1 MAIAIN
7 RELVGNINDP
17 SDELLNYC
25 LGIHQRQLERFE
37 RLSDYYDG
45 KQNITQRTT
54 DNVNRPNEKIMVNHA
69 KYVVDMNVGF
79 MMTNPVSYLSEKG
92 DATLKPIL
100 EEYDRVDI
108 ISHDTELEKD
118 LSTFGV
124 GYELIYLKQSEENP
138 KQTETAIKVIDP
150 RGVFLVTDD
159 TIDKTPLFAVHYQPR
174 YNLRGGIDYYLV
186 KYYTSEWVIEYKAES
201 LALGGFEYMK
211 ATPHYFLSVP
221 VIEYRNN
228 EEKQGDFEQGISIMD
243 AYNLLQSDRINDK
256 EAFLDAILFIQGFTL
271 DDGDGEKLAKEKLLQ
286 TTDTDVKAEWLTKS
300 LDESNVELLRKSL
313 LEDFHK
319 TTYVP
324 DMNDEKFSGNV
335 SGEAMKY
342 KLFGLLQL
350 MSVKSRYMVKGLRQR
365 LKMFAN
371 MSGVKGTQ
379 IDVTG
384 VKIKLKPNLPINTS
398 DIIDQITKAIDILP
412 LETLLSW
419 LPDIDDPKEEI
430 IKLTK
435 QKEEAV
441 ELNQKVLGTMND
453 NSHGDLDEGGEADDN
468 STIQKEGETD

>member
-7 RELVGNINDP
+7 RELVGNINAP
-17 SDELLNYC
+17 SDELLRYC
-25 LGIHQRQLERFE
+25 ITQHQSKLAHLE

-45 KQNITQRTT
+45 KHDINKRKTE
-54 DNVNRPNEKIMVNHA
+54 NLNRPNEKIIVNHA

-79 MMTNPVSYLSEKG
+79 MMTNPVSYVSEKG
-92 DATLKPIL
+92 DSTLKPIL
-100 EEYDRVDI
+100 DEYDRVDI
-108 ISHDTELEKD
+108 VSHDTELEKD

-138 KQTETAIKVIDP
+138 NQTETSIKVIDP

-174 YNLRGGIDYYLV
+174 LNLRGGIDYWLV

-201 LALGGFEYMK
+201 LELGGYEYMS
-211 ATPHYFLSVP
+211 ATPHYFQGVP

-228 EEKQGDFEQGISIMD
+228 EEKQGDFEQAISIID

-271 DDGDGEKLAKEKLLQ
+271 EPGDGDKLAKEKLLQ
-286 TTDTDVKAEWLTKS
+286 TTDTDVKAEWLTKT

-365 LKMFAN
+365 LLMFSN
-371 MSGVKGTQ
+371 MAGVKGKQ
-379 IDVTG
+379 IDVSG
-384 VKIKLKPNLPINTS
+384 VKIKLKPNLPINTT

-430 IKLTK
+430 AKLLK

-441 ELNQKVLGTMND
+441 ELNQKALGTMND
-453 NSHGDLDEGGEADDN
+453 NSHNDLEEEGDEPDDN
-468 STIQKEGETD
+468 SENQKE